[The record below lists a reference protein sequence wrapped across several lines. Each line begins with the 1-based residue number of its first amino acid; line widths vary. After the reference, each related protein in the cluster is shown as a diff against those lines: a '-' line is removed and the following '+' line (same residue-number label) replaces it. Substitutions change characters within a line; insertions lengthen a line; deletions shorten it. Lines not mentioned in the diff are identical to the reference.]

1 MNALNLRTSPLRV
14 AGVLVAVFIGIGS
27 IVPMSDA
34 KAACEICA
42 GRVWKYC
49 QHVALGATFCEAWET
64 DCVLSGG
71 GCGIARMT
79 AGGNSTAGCTGL
91 NQAKSQPRTL
101 VASLA
106 DRSGTLEAPGQ
117 KAGGVGEPTPLE
129 LEKLE
134 KLKERVANNAGKGL
148 MSSGP
153 VDYVKLF
160 QLEPRDEAWAAQ
172 AESDIARALSSLPL
186 AETGLSRPV
195 VRCATSVCEIA
206 VVQNAPGSEN
216 TSTNWQT
223 QFIVLANSG
232 KLGLAAMDTSILV
245 TDVGNG
251 KTGFVSYVFVDR
263 EPPR

>member
-1 MNALNLRTSPLRV
+1 MNSLSFRTSPMRV
-14 AGVLVAVFIGIGS
+14 AGVLVSVFIGS
-27 IVPMSDA
+27 IVPTADA

-71 GCGIARMT
+71 GCGIART
-79 AGGNSTAGCTGL
+79 TGGKSASCTGPS
-91 NQAKSQPRTL
+91 QAKPQQRTL

-106 DRSGTLEAPGQ
+106 DRPGTPAAPGERT
-117 KAGGVGEPTPLE
+117 GSIDGPTPLE

-134 KLKERVANNAGKGL
+134 KLKERVANNASKGL

-160 QLEPRDEAWAAQ
+160 QLEPRDDAWAPQ

-186 AETGLSRPV
+186 AETGLSRPA

-206 VVQNAPGSEN
+206 VVQTASGSDN

-223 QFIVLANSG
+223 QFIELANSG
-232 KLGLAAMDTSILV
+232 KLGLAAIDTAILV
-245 TDVGNG
+245 TDVGND

-263 EPPR
+263 EQPR